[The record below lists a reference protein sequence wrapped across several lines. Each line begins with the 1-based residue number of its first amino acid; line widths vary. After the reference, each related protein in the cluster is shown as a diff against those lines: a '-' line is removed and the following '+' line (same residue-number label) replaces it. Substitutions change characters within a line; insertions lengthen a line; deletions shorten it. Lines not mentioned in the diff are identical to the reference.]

1 MTCKNK
7 ELQAL
12 LPAHLEQ
19 SLDRESQA
27 GVERHVAVCEDC
39 GTELALLR
47 MMSEGPVPD
56 PGEAFWSA
64 MPGRI
69 FREVR
74 ERKQRERSPGL
85 LDVLSG
91 SSVPRWAWAAA
102 AVFIVA
108 SAVVL
113 LDRPVPLD
121 VARNALPENGTAL
134 EDMMT
139 NEPVNVT
146 EFTSVELD
154 AATLWTQN
162 AFAPIREA
170 FVEDA
175 AGNTERDLSEYLS
188 ELSAEELDRVY
199 EMLKKKEQDARER
212 LHRKTGD
219 EKGLVKEQ
227 YPEMG

>member
-19 SLDRESQA
+19 SLDQESQA
-27 GVERHVAVCEDC
+27 GVERHVAVCADC
-39 GTELALLR
+39 RTELALLR
-47 MMSEGPVPD
+47 MMSEEPVPD
-56 PGEAFWSA
+56 PGEAFWAA
-64 MPGRI
+64 MPSRI
-69 FREVR
+69 FREVQ
-74 ERKQRERSPGL
+74 ERKQRKRSSGF

-91 SSVPRWAWAAA
+91 STVPRWAWAAA

-108 SAVVL
+108 TVVVL

-121 VARNALPENGTAL
+121 VARNGLPENGTTL
-134 EDMMT
+134 EDMIP
-139 NEPVNVT
+139 NEPVNVA
-146 EFTSVELD
+146 EFTSAELD

-175 AGNTERDLSEYLS
+175 AGNTERDISEYLS
-188 ELSAEELDRVY
+188 DLSAEELDRVY
-199 EMLKKKEQDARER
+199 EMLKKKEQDAREK
-212 LHRKTGD
+212 LHKKTGD
-219 EKGLVKEQ
+219 EQGLVKEQ
-227 YPEMG
+227 YPAMG